1 MIGTEEGGMKKSAHL
16 SMLVVIVALATLS
29 IQPARARARERR
41 LRVVTTLTDYA
52 WAARVIGGDHVRV
65 RAISQ
70 GDQDAH
76 FVRPKPS
83 FAVWMAEADLFITT
97 GLDLE
102 LWVPS
107 LLDKAGNARIREGQV
122 GYVAAAAGLVLDDVP
137 AVMDRSQGGVHI
149 YGNPHVHTSPVN
161 MRQIARNIAVGLKK
175 VDPGRAERYDANL
188 RALVQALDE
197 RLFGAALVRLLGGDT
212 LAKLAA
218 SGNLWSF
225 LEGRAYEG
233 RPMTALAGGWLDRA
247 RALRG
252 RTIVTYHR
260 NWGYFARLFGI
271 HVLGQIEP
279 KPAIPPSPRDV
290 ERLIRMMRDHR
301 VKIVLAANYFDED
314 KARMITGEVG
324 GRPVIVPLHTRGAP
338 GVDDYPALVDMW
350 IDRLIEAASSAD

>member
-1 MIGTEEGGMKKSAHL
+1 MKTRDHL
-16 SMLVVIVALATLS
+16 SMLAVVVALVMLS
-29 IQPARARARERR
+29 VPPARARERA

-52 WAARVIGGDHVRV
+52 WAARAIGGDRVQV

-122 GYVAAAAGLVLDDVP
+122 GYVAAAAGLALDELP

-149 YGNPHVHTSPVN
+149 YGNPHIHTSPVN
-161 MRQIARNIAVGLKK
+161 MRQVARNITVGLKK
-175 VDPGRAERYDANL
+175 VDPGNAAIYDANL

-197 RLFGAALVRLLGGDT
+197 RLFGPELVRLLGGDT

-218 SGNLWSF
+218 SGKLWSF
-225 LEGRAYEG
+225 LEGRAYKG
-233 RPMTALAGGWLDRA
+233 QPMSALAGGWLARA
-247 RALRG
+247 RPLRG
-252 RTIVTYHR
+252 RTIVTYHK

-271 HVLGQIEP
+271 QVIGQIEP

-290 ERLIRMMRDHR
+290 ERLIRAMRDQR
-301 VKIVLAANYFDED
+301 VTVVLAANYFDED
-314 KARMITGEVG
+314 KVRMITGAVG
-324 GRPVIVPLHTRGAP
+324 GHPVIVPLHTRGGP
-338 GVDDYPALVDMW
+338 GLDDYPALVDHW
-350 IDRLIEAASSAD
+350 IERLLEATPRGD